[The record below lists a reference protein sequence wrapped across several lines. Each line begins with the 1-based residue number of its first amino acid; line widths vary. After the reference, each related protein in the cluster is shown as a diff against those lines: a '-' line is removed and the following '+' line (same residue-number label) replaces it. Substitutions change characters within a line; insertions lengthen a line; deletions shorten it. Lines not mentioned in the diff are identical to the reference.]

1 MEKFTRALKDYGL
14 DPIEVF
20 QLPDN
25 RFALSINMA
34 FNKTLGFEETQ
45 HKVVEMVKA
54 IQFLLGLGA
63 YHVMAGEYLDFHHF
77 IVDFDKAD

>member
-1 MEKFTRALKDYGL
+1 MEKLTQALKDYGL

-20 QLPDN
+20 QLPNN

-34 FNKTLGFEETQ
+34 FNKTLSFEETER
-45 HKVVEMVKA
+45 KVVEMVKA
-54 IQFLLGLGA
+54 IQFLLRLGP
-63 YHVMAGEYLDFHHF
+63 YHLMAGEYLNFHHF